1 MATAIYNAL
10 TEQEKREVRMYGC
23 TVLEMEEAIK
33 HRLDTRFDGSA
44 ALMARS
50 MISDCQE
57 MLAHDN
63 GGCFDFMVVEDV
75 RQMMNRVKYL
85 LTWYVDVA

>member
-1 MATAIYNAL
+1 MLY
-10 TEQEKREVRMYGC
+10 TEMNDVEKREVRMYGC

-63 GGCFDFMVVEDV
+63 DGCFDIMVVEDV

>member
-1 MATAIYNAL
+1 MMF
-10 TEQEKREVRMYGC
+10 TEMNDVEKREVRMYGC
-23 TVLEMEEAIK
+23 TVLEMKEAIE

-63 GGCFDFMVVEDV
+63 DGCFDIMVVEDV

>member
-1 MATAIYNAL
+1 MLY
-10 TEQEKREVRMYGC
+10 TEMNDVEKREVRMYGC
-23 TVLEMEEAIK
+23 TVREMVEAIEC
-33 HRLDTRFDGSA
+33 RLDTQFDGNA
-44 ALMARS
+44 ALMARK

-63 GGCFDFMVVEDV
+63 DGCFDIMVVEDV

-85 LTWYVDVA
+85 LTWYVDVV

>member
-1 MATAIYNAL
+1 MMF
-10 TEQEKREVRMYGC
+10 TEMNDVEKREVRMYGC

-44 ALMARS
+44 ALMASS

-57 MLAHDN
+57 MLAHNND
-63 GGCFDFMVVEDV
+63 GCFDIMVVEDV

-85 LTWYVDVA
+85 LRWYVDVV

>member
-1 MATAIYNAL
+1 MLY
-10 TEQEKREVRMYGC
+10 TEMNDVEKREVRVYGC
-23 TVLEMEEAIK
+23 TVIEMREAIEQS
-33 HRLDTRFDGSA
+33 LYTRFDGNA

-57 MLAHDN
+57 MLTHNN
-63 GGCFDFMVVEDV
+63 GGCFDIMVVEDV

-85 LTWYVDVA
+85 LTWYVDVV

>member
-1 MATAIYNAL
+1 MMY
-10 TEQEKREVRMYGC
+10 TEMNDVEKREVRMYGC
-23 TVLEMEEAIK
+23 TVLEMKEAIK

-50 MISDCQE
+50 IISDCQE

-63 GGCFDFMVVEDV
+63 GGCFDIMVVEDV

-85 LTWYVDVA
+85 LTWYVDVV

>member
-1 MATAIYNAL
+1 MLYAEMNDV
-10 TEQEKREVRMYGC
+10 EKREVRVYGC
-23 TVLEMEEAIK
+23 TAREMIEAIEC
-33 HRLDTRFDGSA
+33 RLDTQFDGNA
-44 ALMARS
+44 ALMARK

-63 GGCFDFMVVEDV
+63 DGCFDIMVVEDV

-85 LTWYVDVA
+85 LTWYVDVV